1 MTNAYGRTFL
11 PFGPWVNDR
20 NCRQPAG
27 WSRGTNC
34 QMPQL
39 VPNRGCSP
47 IRTLQLLVELFQVL
61 VPERNA
67 LRHGA
72 CLEFTKP
79 PYFTSSCPESWTW
92 PGARMPDPARARE
105 RNCHPSLMTMA
116 VAETT
121 GAPYCDRGIALPNAN
136 LSASPWPQRELRRP
150 SRRDGEVVPLPAL
163 RQTLERLDGRMN
175 S

>member
-1 MTNAYGRTFL
+1 MFSPTGFCMTNAYGRTFL

-20 NCRQPAG
+20 NCRHPAG

-67 LRHGA
+67 RRHGA

-79 PYFTSSCPESWTW
+79 PYFTSSYPESWTW
-92 PGARMPDPARARE
+92 PVARMPDPARARE
-105 RNCHPSLMTMA
+105 RNCHPSLMATE

-121 GAPYCDRGIALPNAN
+121 GAPYLRLRHRSSERESIGIPLAAAGIAQAVPTAS
-136 LSASPWPQRELRRP
+136 SA
-150 SRRDGEVVPLPAL
+150 PASC
-163 RQTLERLDGRMN
+163 QMKG
-175 S
+175 